1 MTTSAR
7 AWLVAGA
14 GLFVVAST
22 HAARAQVPDGASDGM
37 LSQGIDDPKVAR
49 RLGTRLPAAAD
60 PAGAVAAG
68 AEAPPTIVSQAPA
81 PAAPAPRSGEPSVPR
96 VGLSFRR
103 FSFVRVGATAPGS
116 TTGTAASEPFNS
128 LSLDLYP
135 LSTVVRFGLSS
146 QYGWQSGAF
155 GGSGDWFLAESF
167 TLGGQGPIL
176 LGQGAPFRQ
185 ITLFGEAYAGGGYM
199 RRLQFDTTIPTVY
212 WQFGVDAGADIF
224 VARHGFVS
232 LAFGYLH
239 PVNGFATTKMTSGI
253 VTSAAFTT
261 VFVDTWSFKVGIG
274 F

>member
-1 MTTSAR
+1 MF
-7 AWLVAGA
+7 AGA
-14 GLFVVAST
+14 GLLVVSA
-22 HAARAQVPDGASDGM
+22 HAARAQVSDGSSDGL

-60 PAGAVAAG
+60 PAGAATTST
-68 AEAPPTIVSQAPA
+68 EAPPAIVSAKPA
-81 PAAPAPRSGEPSVPR
+81 PPEPAPSGEPSVPR
-96 VGLSFRR
+96 VGLAFRR

-116 TTGTAASEPFNS
+116 TTGTAASEPFDS

-155 GGSGDWFLAESF
+155 GGSGDYFLAESF
-167 TLGGQGPIL
+167 TLGGQGPIRFRP
-176 LGQGAPFRQ
+176 GAPFRQ
-185 ITLFGEAYAGGGYM
+185 ITLFGEGYAGAGYM
-199 RRLQFDTTIPTVY
+199 RRLQFATTIPTVY
-212 WQFGVDAGADIF
+212 WQFGVDAGADLF

>member
-1 MTTSAR
+1 VNGAAR
-7 AWLVAGA
+7 AWLFAGA
-14 GLFVVAST
+14 GLLVAWP
-22 HAARAQVPDGASDGM
+22 HAARAQVSEVGHDG
-37 LSQGIDDPKVAR
+37 LLLQGIDDPKVAR
-49 RLGTRLPAAAD
+49 RLGTTLPTATDPTATATAAA
-60 PAGAVAAG
+60 
-68 AEAPPTIVSQAPA
+68 AEGPPTIVSEKPPAVEPA
-81 PAAPAPRSGEPSVPR
+81 PNREPSVPR
-96 VGLSFRR
+96 VGLAFRR
-103 FSFVRVGATAPGS
+103 FSFVRVGATMPGS
-116 TTGTAASEPFNS
+116 TSGTAASEPFNS

-155 GGSGDWFLAESF
+155 GGSGDYFLAESF
-167 TLGGQGPIL
+167 TLGGQGPIMF
-176 LGQGAPFRQ
+176 GRGAPFRQ
-185 ITLFGEAYAGGGYM
+185 LTLFGEGYAGGGYM

-212 WQFGVDAGADIF
+212 WQFGVDAGADLF
-224 VARHGFVS
+224 FAQHGFLS